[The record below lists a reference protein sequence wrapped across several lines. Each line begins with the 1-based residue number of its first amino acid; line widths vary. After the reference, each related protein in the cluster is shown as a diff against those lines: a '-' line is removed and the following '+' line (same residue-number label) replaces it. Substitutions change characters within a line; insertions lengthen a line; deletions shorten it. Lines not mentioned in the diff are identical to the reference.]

1 MKGNLSKK
9 KGFLKQLDENDLKSI
24 SDTLEVRFDKRLK
37 DAENSVL
44 DITQTTIPNL
54 KIDLNKYTDDMVDEA
69 YKGIENLEKA
79 TKGKE
84 DVSNKVMAVDDDGRY
99 YSGEMTE
106 MRIYQVVDE
115 HIVQDLNVPK
125 EDRIPSV
132 KAVSE
137 AIKGIKP
144 DIDLSDY
151 YKKDEIDSKDKKL
164 QQDIY
169 DLQADIVGREEKSNK
184 AIGGNMPIT
193 LAYKE
198 NTGLANDENY
208 PSLKYLAE
216 CFEYFKGE
224 IGGSGGSVDL
234 SDYFTKDESNRVL
247 AIESENIK
255 KWTANEIKI
264 AFEENKTDNI
274 HDSLGS
280 KKCPTVEAVHE
291 QGQSLIN
298 SCNSFTAGYVAQ
310 EIGNIETAL
319 ENIIE
324 KYGLGGDA
332 S

>member
-1 MKGNLSKK
+1 MSDININITTDEESKINMNVMETVPVGK
-9 KGFLKQLDENDLKSI
+9 YE
-24 SDTLEVRFDKRLK
+24 E
-37 DAENSVL
+37 
-44 DITQTTIPNL
+44 
-54 KIDLNKYTDDMVDEA
+54 KI
-69 YKGIENLEKA
+69 
-79 TKGKE
+79 
-84 DVSNKVMAVDDDGRY
+84 NKVLA
-99 YSGEMTE
+99 
-106 MRIYQVVDE
+106 
-115 HIVQDLNVPK
+115 
-125 EDRIPSV
+125 
-132 KAVSE
+132 
-137 AIKGIKP
+137 
-144 DIDLSDY
+144 
-151 YKKDEIDSKDKKL
+151 
-164 QQDIY
+164 
-169 DLQADIVGREEKSNK
+169 
-184 AIGGNMPIT
+184 GNMPIT

-216 CFEYFKGE
+216 CFEYFRGE

-234 SDYFTKDESNRVL
+234 SNYFTKDESNRVL

-280 KKCPTVEAVHE
+280 EKIPTVEAVHE
-291 QGQSLIN
+291 QGQSLI
-298 SCNSFTAGYVAQ
+298 SYCNSFTTGYVAQ

>member
-9 KGFLKQLDENDLKSI
+9 KGFLGDVLGNDEIKSI
-24 SDTLEVRFDKRLK
+24 SDTLEARIDKRIANAEGDIGGIKENIPILK
-37 DAENSVL
+37 KEL
-44 DITQTTIPNL
+44 ET
-54 KIDLNKYTDDMVDEA
+54 YTDEMVYEA

-99 YSGEMTE
+99 YSGEITE
-106 MRIYQVVDE
+106 MRIYQVIDE

-144 DIDLSDY
+144 EIDLSVY
-151 YKKDEIDSKDKKL
+151 YKKDEIDAKDEKL

-216 CFEYFKGE
+216 CFEYFRGE

-234 SDYFTKDESNRVL
+234 SNYFTKEEINNMDL
-247 AIESENIK
+247 ASKLWVSDQIDMRLDNYYNKMKI
-255 KWTANEIKI
+255 NEM
-264 AFEENKTDNI
+264 
-274 HDSLGS
+274 
-280 KKCPTVEAVHE
+280 
-291 QGQSLIN
+291 
-298 SCNSFTAGYVAQ
+298 
-310 EIGNIETAL
+310 IGNIETAL

>member
-9 KGFLKQLDENDLKSI
+9 KGFLGDVLGNDEIKSI
-24 SDTLEVRFDKRLK
+24 SDTLEARIDKRIANAEGDIGGIKENIPILK
-37 DAENSVL
+37 KEL
-44 DITQTTIPNL
+44 ET
-54 KIDLNKYTDDMVDEA
+54 YTDEMVYEA
-69 YKGIENLEKA
+69 YKGIENLEEAIKE
-79 TKGKE
+79 KE

-106 MRIYQVVDE
+106 MRIYQVIDE

-151 YKKDEIDSKDKKL
+151 YTKEETDSKDEKL

-169 DLQADIVGREEKSNK
+169 DLQADIVGREEKINQVQDISNNLSLEK
-184 AIGGNMPIT
+184 
-193 LAYKE
+193 
-198 NTGLANDENY
+198 Y
-208 PSLKYLAE
+208 PSTVAV
-216 CFEYFKGE
+216 F
-224 IGGSGGSVDL
+224 
-234 SDYFTKDESNRVL
+234 DY
-247 AIESENIK
+247 
-255 KWTANEIKI
+255 
-264 AFEENKTDNI
+264 
-274 HDSLGS
+274 
-280 KKCPTVEAVHE
+280 
-291 QGQSLIN
+291 GQSLIS